1 MLIKWTTRKKHKFL
15 ERYNLTG
22 LKSEEVENVY
32 RPITSTEFET
42 VVKTAI
48 TKGQDKTAIYVNS
61 IKHLEKS

>member
-22 LKSEEVENVY
+22 LKSEEVEKVY

-42 VVKTAI
+42 VVKTA
-48 TKGQDKTAIYVNS
+48 TNKGPG
-61 IKHLEKS
+61 